1 MKNQFLLEAC
11 KCSSPVSWG
20 WGVGAETH
28 RCWVIPELSQQRSP
42 QQVTTVQQLCCQ
54 LSCECDGERPYT
66 DTMWISSSFSWNWHS
81 STSSAEAITAWRHS
95 VSVKTRRRSKRWPRQ
110 RFHFKPWMKWI
121 SSQFKTRSHCLT
133 AQTWKE
139 ILSRLEQ
146 HFIPILYSI
155 TQRFICS
162 LWSSWRVLH
171 YQQGPSWAHVDRF
184 WPSRSLVW
192 SLILEDAFRRPMS
205 AALSWDW
212 PVTSPPVKCAFSFFI
227 DLRWGQVLLM
237 FKEISNVT
245 GCCGMSPSF
254 MSSVKHPQKAK
265 VLSSSPTG
273 EEAQCDCVCPS
284 GSTSFLSRIIRLLVF
299 VDTTLWRNIGNVFA
313 IEWIFIAI

>member
-1 MKNQFLLEAC
+1 MVRGLTQTRCGFPPLSHGIDTHLPHLRRQLLPGVTLYQWKHVAGQSGGQGNGFILNLEWNGSLP
-11 KCSSPVSWG
+11 SS
-20 WGVGAETH
+20 
-28 RCWVIPELSQQRSP
+28 RRDL
-42 QQVTTVQQLCCQ
+42 
-54 LSCECDGERPYT
+54 
-66 DTMWISSSFSWNWHS
+66 
-81 STSSAEAITAWRHS
+81 TAWLH
-95 VSVKTRRRSKRWPRQ
+95 KPGKR
-110 RFHFKPWMKWI
+110 F
-121 SSQFKTRSHCLT
+121 
-133 AQTWKE
+133 
-139 ILSRLEQ
+139 
-146 HFIPILYSI
+146 YSI

-245 GCCGMSPSF
+245 GCCSMSPSF